1 MTPAETSQQAVVDF
15 LGDPATHGGAP
26 VALIVTHAAR
36 VFLAGPRAL
45 KIKRAVR
52 FPFLDFSTLAKRKAV
67 CEAEIEVNR
76 AFAPA
81 IYRGVVAI
89 TREGDGRLAIGGNG
103 TPVEWAVEMRRFDE
117 TQTLD
122 HLADAGRIDDALADA
137 LGRAVARAHA
147 AAPVVTTGGF
157 IGTLAEIV
165 AQNDS
170 ELRAAPELF
179 PPQAVAALTE
189 ATRAALQRVRPLLAA
204 RERAGLVRRCHG
216 DLHLGNI
223 ALLDGAPVLF
233 DAIEFDPAL
242 ATGDVLY
249 DLAFLLMD
257 LIERALPQPAN
268 IVLNR
273 YLMQT
278 RRAEDLDALAA
289 LPLFMSLR
297 AAIRAKVTAARRA
310 QDATRTSVE
319 QSARD
324 YFTLAARLLAPPEP
338 TLVAV
343 GGLSGTGKSL
353 LARALAAD
361 ILPEPGAVLLRSD
374 VERKALFGVTE
385 ADRLPQTAY
394 APDVTTR
401 VYAALGEKARR
412 VLAAGH
418 SAIVDAVFADAGE
431 RADIAQAAA
440 SGAFQG
446 LFLTADLG
454 VRVARVGMRKGD
466 ASDADAAVARAQ
478 QQYDLGAIDWHQVDA
493 SGEPT
498 ETLRRAKAALGR

>member
-1 MTPAETSQQAVVDF
+1 M
-15 LGDPATHGGAP
+15 
-26 VALIVTHAAR
+26 
-36 VFLAGPRAL
+36 
-45 KIKRAVR
+45 
-52 FPFLDFSTLAKRKAV
+52 
-67 CEAEIEVNR
+67 
-76 AFAPA
+76 
-81 IYRGVVAI
+81 
-89 TREGDGRLAIGGNG
+89 
-103 TPVEWAVEMRRFDE
+103 
-117 TQTLD
+117 
-122 HLADAGRIDDALADA
+122 
-137 LGRAVARAHA
+137 
-147 AAPVVTTGGF
+147 
-157 IGTLAEIV
+157 
-165 AQNDS
+165 
-170 ELRAAPELF
+170 
-179 PPQAVAALTE
+179 
-189 ATRAALQRVRPLLAA
+189 
-204 RERAGLVRRCHG
+204 
-216 DLHLGNI
+216 
-223 ALLDGAPVLF
+223 
-233 DAIEFDPAL
+233 
-242 ATGDVLY
+242 LY

-257 LIERALPQPAN
+257 LIERGLKLPAN

-273 YLMQT
+273 YLTET
-278 RRAEDLDALAA
+278 RRDTDLDALAG

-297 AAIRAKVTAARRA
+297 AAIRAKVTAARRT

-324 YFTLAARLLAPPEP
+324 YFTLVARLLAPPEP

-353 LARALAAD
+353 LARAIAAD